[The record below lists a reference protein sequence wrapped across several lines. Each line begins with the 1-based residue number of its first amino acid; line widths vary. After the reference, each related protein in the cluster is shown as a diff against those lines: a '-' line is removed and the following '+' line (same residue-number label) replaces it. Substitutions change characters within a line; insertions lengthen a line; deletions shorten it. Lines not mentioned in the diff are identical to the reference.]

1 MNPHNSYHL
10 GIVTPMA
17 NESATAIDFIDA
29 ALRETSKFQFRQVT
43 MFTVFDNVCTDGT
56 MGLLADYAK
65 TEKRL
70 GVVHAPENRCVVDA
84 YMRGYKAAL
93 DAGCD
98 WILEMDAGFSHD
110 PTTIPAFLEKIS
122 GNFDVIYA
130 TRFTLGGKII
140 DSGFR
145 RKCLSR
151 FGGIVSNLLLGTK
164 LGDMTSG
171 FILYSRSA
179 LEQVLAEGVQSKGP
193 FFQTEM
199 KYYARNMRF
208 AEVPI
213 IYTGASH
220 QIGKE
225 AMQDAKFHLRR
236 LFKRRV
242 KSMFRR

>member
-1 MNPHNSYHL
+1 MTSFSSSHL

-17 NESATAIDFIDA
+17 NEATTAIQFVNSV
-29 ALRETSKFQFRQVT
+29 LRETSRFPFRQISL
-43 MFTVFDNVCTDGT
+43 FPILDNVCTDGT
-56 MGLLADYAK
+56 KELLEDYSK
-65 TEKRL
+65 TEERL
-70 GVVHAPENRCVVDA
+70 VVVHAPENRCVVDA
-84 YMRGYKAAL
+84 YLRGYKEAQ

-110 PTTIPAFLEKIS
+110 PASIPSFLKKIPD
-122 GNFDVIYA
+122 GFDVIYA
-130 TRFTLGGKII
+130 TRFTLGGKIV
-140 DSGFR
+140 DSSFR

-151 FGGIVSNLLLGTK
+151 FGGLVSNLLLGTR

-199 KYYARNMRF
+199 KYHARNFRF
-208 AEVPI
+208 SEVPI
-213 IYTGASH
+213 IYSGASH
-220 QIGKE
+220 HIGKK

-236 LFKRRV
+236 LFKQRIR
-242 KSMFRR
+242 SMFR

>member
-1 MNPHNSYHL
+1 MTNYSSFHL

-17 NESATAIDFIDA
+17 NESATAIRFVDS
-29 ALRETSKFQFRQVT
+29 ALREASLYPFRQIT
-43 MFTVFDNVCTDGT
+43 LFPVFDNVCTDGT
-56 MGLLADYAK
+56 KERLDDYAK
-65 TEKRL
+65 IEKRL
-70 GVVHAPENRCVVDA
+70 VVVHAPQNRCVVDA

-93 DAGCD
+93 DAGCN

-110 PTTIPAFLEKIS
+110 PASIPTFLEKIP
-122 GNFDVIYA
+122 GGYDVIYA
-130 TRFTLGGKII
+130 TRFSLGGKIV

-199 KYYARNMRF
+199 KYHARSLRF

-213 IYTGASH
+213 TYSGASH
-220 QIGKE
+220 HIGKK
-225 AMQDAKFHLRR
+225 AMDDAKFHLRR
-236 LFKRRV
+236 LFRQRLR
-242 KSMFRR
+242 SMFR

>member
-1 MNPHNSYHL
+1 MNNYHSSYL
-10 GIVTPMA
+10 GVVTPMA
-17 NESATAIDFIDA
+17 NESSTAIKFADSVLCET
-29 ALRETSKFQFRQVT
+29 LRYPFRKISI
-43 MFTVFDNVCTDGT
+43 FPILDNVCTDGT
-56 MGLLADYAK
+56 RELLDDYAK
-65 TEKRL
+65 TENRL
-70 GVVHAPENRCVVDA
+70 VVVYAPENRCVVDA

-110 PTTIPAFLEKIS
+110 PASIPAFLAKIPD
-122 GNFDVIYA
+122 GFDVIYA
-130 TRFTLGGKII
+130 TRFTLGGKIV

-179 LEQVLAEGVQSKGP
+179 LEQILAEGVQSKGP

-199 KYYARNMRF
+199 KYHARNLCY

-213 IYTGASH
+213 TYSGASH
-220 QIGKE
+220 HIGKK
-225 AMQDAKFHLRR
+225 AMDDAKFHLRR
-236 LFKRRV
+236 LFRERLT
-242 KSMFRR
+242 SMFR

>member
-1 MNPHNSYHL
+1 MTDYPSFHL

-17 NESATAIDFIDA
+17 NESATATKFVNS
-29 ALRETSKFQFRQVT
+29 ALREASRYPFRQISLFPVL
-43 MFTVFDNVCTDGT
+43 DNVCTDGT
-56 MGLLADYAK
+56 KEVLEDYAHN
-65 TEKRL
+65 EKRL
-70 GVVHAPENRCVVDA
+70 VVVHAPENRCVVDA
-84 YMRGYKAAL
+84 YMRGYKEAL

-110 PTTIPAFLEKIS
+110 PASIPAFLEKIP
-122 GNFDVIYA
+122 GDFDVIYA
-130 TRFTLGGKII
+130 TRFTLGGKIV

-179 LEQVLAEGVQSKGP
+179 LEQVLSEGVQSKGP

-199 KYYARNMRF
+199 KYHARHLRY

-213 IYTGASH
+213 TYSGASH
-220 QIGKE
+220 QIGKK

-236 LFKRRV
+236 LFKQRL
-242 KSMFRR
+242 KSMFW